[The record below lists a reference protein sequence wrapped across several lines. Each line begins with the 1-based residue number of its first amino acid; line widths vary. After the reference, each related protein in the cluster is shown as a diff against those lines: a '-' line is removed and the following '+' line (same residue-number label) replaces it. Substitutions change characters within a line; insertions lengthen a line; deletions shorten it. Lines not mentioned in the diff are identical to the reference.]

1 MSQKKNGKLVGLNF
15 YLKLL
20 KSIKRSIREVQGPE
34 DKEIK
39 SYYRSY
45 ASYLEKCR
53 PKETSMDEFLN
64 SIRETRVLL
73 VGDFH
78 TLYQA
83 QRQFLKILEFVEDQG
98 IKPVVCLE
106 MVFKKHQNIL
116 ENLLKG
122 NINSK
127 DYIEKTDYFKT
138 WGFDFVN
145 YGKILDYLKAKQLQV
160 YGINKNGSLEERD
173 KFMAKDIAE
182 ARKKHS
188 NEIIIALIGDLHIAL
203 SHLPRE
209 LSKLGLKSTI
219 LYQNSE
225 TVILRKLKNGEEPYS
240 FFKIEK
246 DIFLVNNT
254 PPWIKMQSY
263 LTYLEHGSESFFMR
277 YGFARSDEDEEE
289 IDYSSTVQNYIKAL
303 KDAFNLHNKPDDDF
317 QIYTM
322 EDLSFLENSFFKK
335 EPGKTYAKIIKNDKS
350 LFMTFENTIY
360 TVFLDVNHTVE
371 EAMHYLMGKDIPIEA
386 SESCFWER
394 VHYFA
399 SGYIASKVIN
409 PIRQT
414 LRQESLKEILERIE
428 YAATEKDKRYLRR
441 QIAVCMHVRQF
452 FNYLKEGKLTKL
464 SVSAFVQIDEDNL
477 FELSR
482 ALGYQIGEA
491 IFDDYNKGE
500 ISGRDIKHLVFTV
513 EDHFEQ
519 CFLILQKMK
528 NNFSCIN

>member
-1 MSQKKNGKLVGLNF
+1 MSQKIKEKLVGLPF

-34 DKEIK
+34 DKEIR

-45 ASYLEKCR
+45 ASYLEKCH
-53 PKETSMDEFLN
+53 PKES
-64 SIRETRVLL
+64 SINEIFSSIKETKLLL

-106 MVFKKHQNIL
+106 MVFKKHQHIL
-116 ENLLKG
+116 ENLLQG
-122 NINSK
+122 NISDK
-127 DYIEKTDYFKT
+127 EYIEKTDYFKT
-138 WGFDFVN
+138 WGFDFVS
-145 YGKILDYLKAKQLQV
+145 YGKILNYLKVKKLPV

-173 KFMAKDIAE
+173 KFMAKEIAD
-182 ARKKHS
+182 ARKKHPQ
-188 NEIIIALIGDLHIAL
+188 EVIIVLAGDLHIAL

-225 TVILRKLKNGEEPYS
+225 TVILRRLKCGEEPYS

-246 DIFLVNNT
+246 DVFLVNNT

-277 YGFARSDEDEEE
+277 YGFTKSDEDEEG

-322 EDLSFLENSFFKK
+322 EDLSFLENSYFKK
-335 EPGKTYAKIIKNDKS
+335 EPGRTYAKVIKNAKS
-350 LFMTFENTIY
+350 LFMTYENTIY

-371 EAMHYLMGKDIPIEA
+371 EAMHYLMGKDL
-386 SESCFWER
+386 SVESNEDGFWER

-414 LRQESLKEILERIE
+414 LRHESLKEILERIE

-441 QIAVCMHVRQF
+441 QISVCMSVTQF
-452 FNYLKEGKLTKL
+452 FNYLKENKLTKL
-464 SVSAFVQIDEDNL
+464 SVSAFVQIDADTL
-477 FELSR
+477 FDLSR
-482 ALGYQIGEA
+482 AIGYQLGEA
-491 IFDDYNKGE
+491 IFEDYSKGE

-513 EDHFEQ
+513 EDCFKQ
-519 CFLILQKMK
+519 CFLILEKMK
-528 NNFSCIN
+528 SNFSCIN